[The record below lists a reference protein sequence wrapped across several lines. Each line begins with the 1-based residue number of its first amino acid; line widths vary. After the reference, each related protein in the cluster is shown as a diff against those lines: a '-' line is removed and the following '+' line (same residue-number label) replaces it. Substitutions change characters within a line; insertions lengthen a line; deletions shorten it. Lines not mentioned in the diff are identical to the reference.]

1 MSNSYYT
8 QHMLLQYGRQ
18 LTTARRLARHRQA
31 MRLASGPDDDVP
43 HEVRRKLMVERVTAE
58 IVDNLF
64 LTGSDNPV
72 VHEVKER
79 LNNALGET
87 FTFRYPPGEL
97 DMRIFREGESG
108 PVEVSPAEKIQ
119 IMGKLW
125 TIAQETVSTTML

>member
-1 MSNSYYT
+1 MGNSFYT

-18 LTTARRLARHRQA
+18 LTTARRLARHHQA
-31 MRLASGPDDDVP
+31 MRLASGQEDEIPP
-43 HEVRRKLMVERVTAE
+43 EVKRKLMVERVTAE

-72 VHEVKER
+72 VHEVRER

-97 DMRIFREGESG
+97 DMRIFREREEG
-108 PVEVSPAEKIQ
+108 PEEVTPEQKTLI
-119 IMGKLW
+119 IERLW
-125 TIAQETVSTTML
+125 KIAQETVDATML

>member
-1 MSNSYYT
+1 MSNSFYT

-31 MRLASGPDDDVP
+31 MRLASGQEDEIPP
-43 HEVRRKLMVERVTAE
+43 EVKRKLMVERVTAE

-72 VHEVKER
+72 VHEVRER
-79 LNNALGET
+79 LNTALGET

-97 DMRIFREGESG
+97 DMRIFREREDG
-108 PVEVSPAEKIQ
+108 PEEVTSEQKALIVD
-119 IMGKLW
+119 KLW
-125 TIAQETVSTTML
+125 KIAQETVDATML